1 MGREA
6 RAARRE
12 AGSQPRAA
20 NGRQG
25 AGRCREEGVGGGR
38 GRPRLRPPHAPG
50 GTREGEREK
59 KKGKREKGTARRWSS
74 PKGKECGKGMRTKKT
89 VRTERLCKCAR
100 HVHRDPLRRSGSRGR
115 RQRWNNAHWDRGEFL
130 NSTQWPDLL
139 KTSGKLSE
147 MRAGLLP
154 AWQPLP
160 VLILWQIIS
169 ARVSF

>member
-59 KKGKREKGTARRWSS
+59 KKGK
-74 PKGKECGKGMRTKKT
+74 KGKRDSETVEQPQRERMREGDANEKDGTNGEA
-89 VRTERLCKCAR
+89 VQMCPAR
-100 HVHRDPLRRSGSRGR
+100 AS
-115 RQRWNNAHWDRGEFL
+115 
-130 NSTQWPDLL
+130 
-139 KTSGKLSE
+139 
-147 MRAGLLP
+147 
-154 AWQPLP
+154 
-160 VLILWQIIS
+160 
-169 ARVSF
+169 